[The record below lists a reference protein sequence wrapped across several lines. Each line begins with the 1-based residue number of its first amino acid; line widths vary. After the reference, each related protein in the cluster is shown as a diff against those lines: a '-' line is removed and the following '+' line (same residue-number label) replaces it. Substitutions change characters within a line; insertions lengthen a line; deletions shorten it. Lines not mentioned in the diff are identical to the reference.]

1 MMLNS
6 EKKEYTDK
14 IRQLKEE
21 MDLIHTK
28 TLQAVT
34 RIINTS
40 DYLDNQQ
47 KEKLLEAIWK

>member
-1 MMLNS
+1 MLNS
-6 EKKEYTDK
+6 EKKEFNDK

-28 TLQAVT
+28 TLHRVT
-34 RIINTS
+34 SLINMA
-40 DYLDNQQ
+40 DYLTTEQ

>member
-1 MMLNS
+1 MLNS
-6 EKKEYTDK
+6 EKKELNDK

-21 MDLIHTK
+21 MDVIRTK
-28 TLQAVT
+28 TLCGVN

-40 DYLDNQQ
+40 DYLDDKQ